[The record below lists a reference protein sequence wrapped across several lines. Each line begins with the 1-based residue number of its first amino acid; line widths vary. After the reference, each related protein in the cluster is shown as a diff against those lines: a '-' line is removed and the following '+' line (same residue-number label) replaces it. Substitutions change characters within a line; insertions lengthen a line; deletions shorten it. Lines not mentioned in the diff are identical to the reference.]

1 MVIGV
6 VLIAVAIVL
15 AHESYSL
22 IIGESASAETRGLI
36 RKAIEGDPAVSRLL
50 KLYTLHLAPEEI
62 LVAAVA
68 DFEDDLTTAEIE
80 AAIRRLHDAI
90 RAVQETPRARFILIE
105 PASPAVVGIA
115 SRVGRRPRRTS
126 SRADGRWPA
135 G

>member
-1 MVIGV
+1 MVSHQFSRLVGD
-6 VLIAVAIVL
+6 
-15 AHESYSL
+15 
-22 IIGESASAETRGLI
+22 
-36 RKAIEGDPAVSRLL
+36 GDPAVSRLV

-115 SRVGRRPRRTS
+115 SRVARRPS
-126 SRADGRWPA
+126 PDYA
-135 G
+135 